1 MYQKYASYQLADFV
15 TDEEFIEWVRRPTP
29 HADAYW
35 KEFLEIFPHQSTTIH
50 KARRAVR
57 LLVQE
62 SGVTNGAEED
72 AREIWAGIEQSLDS
86 SRGRVRS
93 LFSALGPA
101 RWAAAVAILLL
112 AGAGW
117 WISTRN
123 QTDQATNYQVMVK
136 QAQIANPLTEIVN
149 TGSAARTIHLPDGST
164 IRLEPKSRVSYS
176 ENFAGNVR
184 EVYLTGAAFFEVT
197 KNPEKPFLVY
207 SNELVTKVLGT
218 SFRIQAFDKEKNIVV
233 SVRTGR
239 VSVYAHKSGRS
250 SDPETTGLLL
260 TPNQEV
266 QFSRA
271 EERFSRTLVEK
282 PAVLLSQEELQQF
295 AFEDAPVNH
304 IFEALEKAYG
314 VDIVFDEEVLAT
326 CHLTTSLSAETLFD
340 KLEVICEAIG
350 ATYKVVDAQVVISSK
365 GCSKVSI

>member
-62 SGVTNGAEED
+62 SGVTEGAEED
-72 AREIWAGIEQSLDS
+72 AREIWAGIEQTLDAN
-86 SRGRVRS
+86 RGRVRS
-93 LFSALGPA
+93 LLPTLSPV
-101 RWAAAVAILLL
+101 RWAAAVTLLLL

-117 WISTRN
+117 WMNPWNRSNT
-123 QTDQATNYQVMVK
+123 TTNYRSLVQE
-136 QAQIANPLTEIVN
+136 AQSVNPLEEIIN
-149 TGSAARTIHLPDGST
+149 TGATARSVTLPDGST
-164 IRLEPKSRVSYS
+164 VTLEANSRISYVKSFV
-176 ENFAGNVR
+176 GKTR
-184 EVYLTGAAFFEVT
+184 EVYLTGAAFFDVV

-218 SFRIQAFDKEKNIVV
+218 SFRIQAPDKAKNIVV

-239 VSVYAHKSGRS
+239 VSVYAHKSGNS
-250 SDPETTGLLL
+250 ADPETTGLLL

-266 QFSRA
+266 LFSRA

-282 PAVLLSQEELQQF
+282 PAVLLSKEELQQF
-295 AFEDAPVNH
+295 SFEDAPVNQ
-304 IFEALEKAYG
+304 IFNALEKAYG

-350 ATYKVVDAQVVISSK
+350 ASYKVVDAQVVVSSK
-365 GCSKVSI
+365 GCSKISE